1 VAAGARMLVD
11 PNVRQ
16 EHPVAVATA
25 PSVTTRPLAADI
37 DVFGLTHPGN
47 VRRVNQDQFL
57 IASLHKTMQVHAS
70 SVPATQLGDLTSEMR
85 LYLCIVADG
94 VGGRPGGEQASGT
107 ALRAIAQYATHTMRL
122 SSRNDEAHES
132 RFLEELERAVAESH
146 AAVLVDP
153 ESSATTLTM
162 AVFRWPSTYLV
173 HVGDSRC
180 YRLRDGRL
188 EQLTKDQTMA
198 QALVD
203 AGVLPA
209 SRASETKWAHVL
221 SSALGAEQ
229 PRPVITTLNNQ
240 WDDAM
245 LLCTDGLT
253 KHVTDEE
260 IAEQLATVKSSEAI
274 CRNLIDRAL
283 SRGGSDNVTVV
294 AGRLRERASA

>member
-1 VAAGARMLVD
+1 MTVATGSAVA
-11 PNVRQ
+11 VR
-16 EHPVAVATA
+16 PVA
-25 PSVTTRPLAADI
+25 SDI
-37 DVFGLTHPGN
+37 DVFGLTHQGK

-70 SVPATQLGDLTSEMR
+70 SVPATQLGDLTSESR

-107 ALRAIAQYATHTMRL
+107 ALKAIAQYATHTMKL
-122 SSRNDEAHES
+122 SSRHDEAQEG

-146 AAVLVDP
+146 AAVREDP

-162 AVFRWPSTYLV
+162 AVFRWPRAYLV

-180 YRLRDGRL
+180 YRLREGKL
-188 EQLTKDQTMA
+188 ELLTKDHTMA

-203 AGVLPA
+203 AGVLPPAEA
-209 SRASETKWAHVL
+209 SATRWAHVL

-229 PRPVITTLNNQ
+229 PRPDIITLDSR
-240 WDDAM
+240 WEDVM

-253 KHVTDEE
+253 KHVAEDE
-260 IAEQLATVKSSEAI
+260 ITEQLATVKSSEMI
-274 CRNLIDRAL
+274 CR
-283 SRGGSDNVTVV
+283 
-294 AGRLRERASA
+294 

>member
-1 VAAGARMLVD
+1 MTVATGSAVA
-11 PNVRQ
+11 VR
-16 EHPVAVATA
+16 PVA
-25 PSVTTRPLAADI
+25 SDI
-37 DVFGLTHPGN
+37 DVFGLTHQGKL
-47 VRRVNQDQFL
+47 RRVNQDQFL
-57 IASLHKTMQVHAS
+57 IASLHKTRQVHAS
-70 SVPATQLGDLTSEMR
+70 SVPSTQWGELTSESR

-107 ALRAIAQYATHTMRL
+107 ALKAIAQYATHTMKL
-122 SSRNDEAHES
+122 SSRHEEAHES

-162 AVFRWPSTYLV
+162 AVFRWPRAYLV

-188 EQLTKDQTMA
+188 ELLTKDQTMA

-209 SRASETKWAHVL
+209 AQASSTRWAHVL

-229 PRPVITTLNNQ
+229 PKPDIITTDHR
-240 WDDAM
+240 WDDVM

-253 KHVTDEE
+253 KHVAEDE
-260 IAEQLATVKSSEAI
+260 ITEQLATVKSSEII
-274 CRNLIDRAL
+274 CRNLIDLAL
-283 SRGGSDNVTVV
+283 ARGGTDNVTVV
-294 AGRLRERASA
+294 TGRLRERAPA

>member
-1 VAAGARMLVD
+1 MLGQQ
-11 PNVRQ
+11 NGRQ
-16 EHPVAVATA
+16 ERPMTVATGSTVAVRPVA
-25 PSVTTRPLAADI
+25 SDI
-37 DVFGLTHPGN
+37 DVFGLTHPGK

-70 SVPATQLGDLTSEMR
+70 SVPSAQLGDLTSESR
-85 LYLCIVADG
+85 FYLCIVADG

-122 SSRNDEAHES
+122 SSRNDEAQES

-162 AVFRWPSTYLV
+162 AVFRWPRAYLV

-180 YRLRDGRL
+180 YRLRDGQL
-188 EQLTKDQTMA
+188 ELLTKDQTMA
-198 QALVD
+198 QVLVD

-209 SRASETKWAHVL
+209 ERASETRWAHVL
-221 SSALGAEQ
+221 SSAIGAEQ
-229 PRPVITTLNNQ
+229 PRPVISTTDSR
-240 WDDAM
+240 WDDVM

-253 KHVTDEE
+253 KHVADEE
-260 IAEQLATVKSSEAI
+260 IAEQLATVKSSELI

-283 SRGGSDNVTVV
+283 SRGGSDNITVV
-294 AGRLRERASA
+294 AGRLRERAPA